1 MNLQENIRRIL
12 REETSDP
19 IIVALRRRVRDLDW
33 FIWFEVRELD
43 RRQIGGICSFKT
55 PESFIEAV
63 IERVDDGIYWDYF
76 STFIDDDSE
85 DRAVMYRFI
94 EKFIKDNYDNDL
106 RVHFNITCK
115 EKDMNLQ
122 ENIRK
127 ILREEPQKLP
137 AFVIRRLKGTDFL
150 DLLKSEV
157 MHNHKYY
164 DNFHDNLV
172 ASTTEVASAKIPTD
186 FGSDDRIDAWIDALG
201 DYLMDRYGDEVK
213 EYIDKVFTDDVF
225 KNDGYIYAFVKHSER
240 DWESRNS
247 IGSSLNYDTWGELLY
262 ARGVGFPIDWWK
274 VKDEL
279 NKIGSGEVLF
289 LRPEDESNWSVYYF
303 SIVKKKPEEV
313 NSIYPIKDYKRLE
326 IKL

>member
-12 REETSDP
+12 REET
-19 IIVALRRRVRDLDW
+19 
-33 FIWFEVRELD
+33 
-43 RRQIGGICSFKT
+43 K
-55 PESFIEAV
+55 
-63 IERVDDGIYWDYF
+63 
-76 STFIDDDSE
+76 
-85 DRAVMYRFI
+85 
-94 EKFIKDNYDNDL
+94 
-106 RVHFNITCK
+106 
-115 EKDMNLQ
+115 
-122 ENIRK
+122 
-127 ILREEPQKLP
+127 KLP
-137 AFVIRRLKGTDFL
+137 AFVVRRLKGTDFL

-172 ASTTEVASAKIPTD
+172 SSTTEIASGKIPTEFD
-186 FGSDDRIDAWIDALG
+186 SDDRIDAWIDALG

-213 EYIDKVFTDDVF
+213 EYIDKVYSAGVFDD
-225 KNDGYIYAFVKHSER
+225 DGYKYIFVKHSER

-262 ARGVGFPIDWWK
+262 KKGVGFPIDWWK

-289 LRPEDESNWSVYYF
+289 SRPEDESNWSGYYF
-303 SIVKKKPEEV
+303 SIVKKKPDEV
-313 NSIYPIKDYKRLE
+313 YSIYPIGDYKRLE